1 MTAGVDGGASTPIN
15 LNARPVATLVGSRS
29 RQELQRFADGGQ
41 SRTASGGREALHR
54 AARAAGGTTLESG
67 HAAALEASHST
78 LTWLGAPVDP
88 PVKPPIL
95 GAMEVSDVHQEPE
108 PQSRP
113 EGITRSL
120 AFTEASLEGMG
131 KLEGLA
137 VDQDDEDPFLRL
149 DNDDGTAALDDS
161 LTSPGLMLPD
171 DELSLEPPSEPSG
184 LRTWIS
190 MPTQEQLE
198 ECVKQDLGLPKELD
212 AESVVLRARERLH
225 MDDPEQDTS
234 MVEQLE
240 QVRAEIEF
248 QAGWSHRT
256 LGYGTVAERPL
267 AREHKGRVRFQAL
280 QGVLDKGK
288 CVKGVYIEGT
298 KDRWQLEKGQRGIR
312 VRHGDDDQ
320 VVALDRSTA
329 VFFAKDLKSSQ
340 RVEENVAVKFIAIDH
355 DDGEE
360 GYREANIR
368 LLREAIF
375 MKVRPCKFHFAL
387 PVAFVSYTKC
397 SRHQACEHVNV
408 CKCYEHWSGSRLFTM
423 VLERLEK
430 TMEEVLDSGEELQD
444 SEALLL
450 GQHITRGLQK
460 GKRSFAMPIF
470 RSSTTGLTRLS
481 LCCSAQH
488 GRNYSS

>member
-1 MTAGVDGGASTPIN
+1 M
-15 LNARPVATLVGSRS
+15 LATTCA
-29 RQELQRFADGGQ
+29 QNY
-41 SRTASGGREALHR
+41 R
-54 AARAAGGTTLESG
+54 AAVPARGSHVGRQPHRQAHPVPVHGSAAVKRPIQGG
-67 HAAALEASHST
+67 
-78 LTWLGAPVDP
+78 
-88 PVKPPIL
+88 
-95 GAMEVSDVHQEPE
+95 MEVPDVHQEPE

-113 EGITRSL
+113 EGITRSRS
-120 AFTEASLEGMG
+120 FTEASLEGMG

-137 VDQDDEDPFLRL
+137 LDQDDEALMCGL
-149 DNDDGTAALDDS
+149 DLNDGGTAALD
-161 LTSPGLMLPD
+161 GLFDGGLVMRD
-171 DELSLEPPSEPSG
+171 DEQSLESPTQQPSG
-184 LRTWIS
+184 LRTRIS
-190 MPTQEQLE
+190 MSREELE
-198 ECVKQDLGLPKELD
+198 KCVKQDLGLPEELD
-212 AESVVLRARERLH
+212 AEGVVLRARERLH
-225 MDDPEQDTS
+225 MDKPEPDTS

-340 RVEENVAVKFIAIDH
+340 RVEENVAVKFIAIHH
-355 DDGEE
+355 DDEEE

-430 TMEEVLDSGEELQD
+430 TMEEVLDSGEELRD

-470 RSSTTGLTRLS
+470 RSCSTGLT
-481 LCCSAQH
+481 
-488 GRNYSS
+488 